1 MKTTQHRSIVL
12 RVLPAGLLAVGAM
25 MSTYAPMALSGDSAA
40 YAFGGLLAGH
50 LLTDM
55 RFRQQQQA
63 REQQQQ
69 TQALNTMAYGG
80 GAARPPVAPHAA
92 PAAYSMTPEQKLNQ
106 LDKLAAGGYITPAE
120 YKARRKAILDSM

>member
-1 MKTTQHRSIVL
+1 MKTIQQRSIVSRL
-12 RVLPAGLLAVGAM
+12 LPAGLLAVGAL
-25 MSTYAPMALSGDSAA
+25 MAGYTPTASSDDAA

-69 TQALNTMAYGG
+69 TQALNSMAYGG
-80 GAARPPVAPHAA
+80 GAAGQPVAVRA
-92 PAAYSMTPEQKLNQ
+92 PAASAMTPEQKLAQ

>member
-1 MKTTQHRSIVL
+1 MKTMQQRSIVL
-12 RVLPAGLLAVGAM
+12 RVLPAGLLAV
-25 MSTYAPMALSGDSAA
+25 SALTASYTPTASGDDAA
-40 YAFGGLLAGH
+40 YALGGLLAGH
-50 LLTDM
+50 LFTDM

-80 GAARPPVAPHAA
+80 GAPRQAAA
-92 PAAYSMTPEQKLNQ
+92 PRMPAGSSMTPEQKLDQ

-120 YKARRKAILDSM
+120 YKARRTAILDSM

>member
-1 MKTTQHRSIVL
+1 MKTTQQRSIVL
-12 RVLPAGLLAVGAM
+12 RVLPAGLLAV
-25 MSTYAPMALSGDSAA
+25 SALTASYTPTASGDDAA
-40 YAFGGLLAGH
+40 YALGGLLAGH
-50 LLTDM
+50 LLTDR

-80 GAARPPVAPHAA
+80 GAAGQPVAPHA
-92 PAAYSMTPEQKLNQ
+92 PAASAMTPEQKLAQ

-120 YKARRKAILDSM
+120 YKARRKAILDSL